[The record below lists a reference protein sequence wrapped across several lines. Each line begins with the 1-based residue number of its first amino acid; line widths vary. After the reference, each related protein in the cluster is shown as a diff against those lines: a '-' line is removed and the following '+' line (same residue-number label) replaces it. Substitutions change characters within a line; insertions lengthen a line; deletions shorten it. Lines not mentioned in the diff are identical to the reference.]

1 MKIIIIIPKCNWTR
15 PVETVLLTEKNFL
28 MKKTSILRYENR
40 IVLFRQD
47 DTLDNRISSC
57 IRWRNTSSHI
67 KWTGCECKKN
77 ETSTNVRELHS
88 FVTLICTHC
97 DPDSE
102 VFSPLRNWSFIRG
115 AHWTRFGSGTCWN
128 LNETFRLQC
137 DRTWRSLRSNPDDW
151 GLEDVWGFDT
161 GPHRETGQ

>member
-28 MKKTSILRYENR
+28 MKKTSILRCENR

-88 FVTLICTHC
+88 FVTLSARIAIRILKFFLLFVI
-97 DPDSE
+97 E
-102 VFSPLRNWSFIRG
+102 VLSVEHIE
-115 AHWTRFGSGTCWN
+115 HGSG
-128 LNETFRLQC
+128 
-137 DRTWRSLRSNPDDW
+137 
-151 GLEDVWGFDT
+151 LELAS
-161 GPHRETGQ
+161 